1 MPTKDI
7 LVELSLD
14 IVIKNPFINQNDL
27 IYQTLIILTS
37 CNLDKKLDISDEDL
51 EYIENSIKIKI
62 LMHLTILI
70 KKLYLKK
77 IYYKVHFHD
86 EIPTVKEAKKK
97 VGFDINRC
105 LKIVSFSYSEKYI
118 FVSLLTEEK
127 LREIDN
133 TGIFLFH
140 LFLIQPFSLC
150 HLK

>member
-1 MPTKDI
+1 MPIKDI

-51 EYIENSIKIKI
+51 EYIENSIKIEI

-77 IYYKVHFHD
+77 FI
-86 EIPTVKEAKKK
+86 I
-97 VGFDINRC
+97 
-105 LKIVSFSYSEKYI
+105 I
-118 FVSLLTEEK
+118 F
-127 LREIDN
+127 
-133 TGIFLFH
+133 IFMMKF
-140 LFLIQPFSLC
+140 QQ
-150 HLK
+150 